1 MPDHAVL
8 SAQTAE
14 DCVVDQHWERYD
26 AEDHAIWRT
35 LFERQQATLKDHVCE
50 EYLKGLS
57 ALDIGAEGVPPPLRR
72 GAFQRHDATDVHGLS
87 KVPYKR

>member
-35 LFERQQATLKDHVCE
+35 LFERQQATLKDAKRPPTASNG
-50 EYLKGLS
+50 YS
-57 ALDIGAEGVPPPLRR
+57 AIRCGPTTV
-72 GAFQRHDATDVHGLS
+72 
-87 KVPYKR
+87 

>member
-1 MPDHAVL
+1 MADHAVL

-26 AEDHAIWRT
+26 AEDHAFWRT

-50 EYLKGLS
+50 EYLRPKPHSKSCRPIRSS
-57 ALDIGAEGVPPPLRR
+57 AAGRAVTGAIFPQRNR
-72 GAFQRHDATDVHGLS
+72 G
-87 KVPYKR
+87 